1 MKEQRQQRRYL
12 SVLDMDIVLTK
23 INGMKILVT
32 APSVSQMSVD
42 RILIW
47 DNLWPKLFN

>member
-23 INGMKILVT
+23 ITGIKIYL
-32 APSVSQMSVD
+32 
-42 RILIW
+42 
-47 DNLWPKLFN
+47 